1 MADLT
6 FTEETAV
13 FYIRSESVPR
23 SKHLQPRS
31 FKINLLMLYNAN
43 VVVCSEIRAQHIN
56 AM

>member
-13 FYIRSESVPR
+13 FYIRTESVPR
-23 SKHLQPRS
+23 SKHLPPRS
-31 FKINLLMLYNAN
+31 FKISHLMLYNAN